1 GGRAKAQELARHIA
15 EQARQGA
22 DWVQLSNQF
31 NMGDSKD
38 RGGDGL
44 GQKHGEIK
52 PAELET
58 MLFGMQPS
66 QVGLMELP
74 TGFHVLR
81 LVQREFAGL
90 QPFDDKTQS
99 EIRRKLT
106 NLIADREFKRIV
118 KELRRKSTIQVFM
131 ND

>member
-1 GGRAKAQELARHIA
+1 
-15 EQARQGA
+15 
-22 DWVQLSNQF
+22 
-31 NMGDSKD
+31 
-38 RGGDGL
+38 
-44 GQKHGEIK
+44 
-52 PAELET
+52 
-58 MLFGMQPS
+58 
-66 QVGLMELP
+66 MELP

-106 NLIADREFKRIV
+106 NLIADREYKRIV
-118 KELRRKSTIQVFM
+118 KELRRKATIQVFL